1 MFCNISCINHHNSDP
16 SINIS
21 LRSKIWGFRL
31 TGTGSSKK
39 IGDLGEYRPIID
51 VREAEGEL
59 SPYDRAYSSIPP
71 TSGKNFQA

>member
-1 MFCNISCINHHNSDP
+1 MPIVWSYILVLIANRLIVTHVDRIYTD
-16 SINIS
+16 
-21 LRSKIWGFRL
+21 FRF

-39 IGDLGEYRPIID
+39 IGDLGEYRPIVD

-59 SPYDRAYSSIPP
+59 SPYDRAYNSIPP